1 MKILIKL
8 LTIPALVFYLLP
20 LHAAKLENT
29 PEIVFKIINK
39 LSLSNIY
46 LDSGKNYN
54 IISDNQ
60 KKWKVFFA
68 DCDKKYQCQSM
79 TFYMEIPVNH
89 ASLDDVNRLNESIR
103 YIKISYDD
111 PQKIELQL
119 DVFLGAS
126 VNNDV
131 VAYLFSRWLSDIARV
146 TSIFGEK

>member
-1 MKILIKL
+1 
-8 LTIPALVFYLLP
+8 
-20 LHAAKLENT
+20 
-29 PEIVFKIINK
+29 
-39 LSLSNIY
+39 
-46 LDSGKNYN
+46 
-54 IISDNQ
+54 
-60 KKWKVFFA
+60 
-68 DCDKKYQCQSM
+68 M

-89 ASLDDVNRLNESIR
+89 TGLDDVNRLNELIR
-103 YIKISYDD
+103 DTKISYDD